1 MVHQGTRVASAP
13 RMALS
18 VSSNGLRSLAG
29 IKTIL
34 LLEFG
39 NQGNIAG
46 LGGRGRRSGVDF
58 LLPRLVLGLA
68 LFTESD
74 AGIGGTSL
82 NRRRRGEMT
91 YLEVEHA
98 RCGSFGDV
106 FTVGDL
112 EESIE
117 LTRGYQ
123 QTETSHG

>member
-1 MVHQGTRVASAP
+1 MVHQGISVASAP
-13 RMALS
+13 RMAPS

-68 LFTESD
+68 LFTELD
-74 AGIGGTSL
+74 AGRGGTSL
-82 NRRRRGEMT
+82 NRRRRGRE
-91 YLEVEHA
+91 
-98 RCGSFGDV
+98 D
-106 FTVGDL
+106 
-112 EESIE
+112 IP
-117 LTRGYQ
+117 
-123 QTETSHG
+123 